1 MKIQTRRKRNVI
13 RRCHNVI
20 TSQPQNP
27 TILRN
32 ASNRAAQENEN
43 FVKIQ
48 ISHLKLQSQRTRLL
62 WPASG
67 RYWLYNDVFKPKLH
81 KVTFLTSS
89 LHAGCLIHTVY
100 KKVIGPGYNSFS
112 FFFSSFLFLNSIPKP
127 IRKRIFSRLWK
138 DVRKTTTLDDLRW
151 SLSSRNC
158 AIRAAEKVMEQ
169 TSASQPQPVQHRKSR
184 HHSSC
189 TRAKKTIRLRYE

>member
-43 FVKIQ
+43 LVKIQ

-67 RYWLYNDVFKPKLH
+67 RYWLHNDVFKPKMH

-100 KKVIGPGYNSFS
+100 KKVIGPGY
-112 FFFSSFLFLNSIPKP
+112 NSIPKP

-184 HHSSC
+184 HRSSC